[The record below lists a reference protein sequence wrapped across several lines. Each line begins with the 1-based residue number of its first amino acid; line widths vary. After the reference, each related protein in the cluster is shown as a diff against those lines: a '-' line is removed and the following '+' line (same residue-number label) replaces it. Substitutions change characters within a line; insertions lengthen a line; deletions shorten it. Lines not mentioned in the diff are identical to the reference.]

1 MYNVRL
7 RIIYIYIYDSHS
19 TQSIVLDCHV
29 NPEKIQRLLD
39 WSISRINSF
48 KIFVII
54 KKFKF
59 NWDNCFVQLVSLHD
73 YNAEIHNFYKYI
85 LIYIIIVEWVHER
98 QKKII

>member
-7 RIIYIYIYDSHS
+7 GL
-19 TQSIVLDCHV
+19 SIVLDCHV
-29 NPEKIQRLLD
+29 NPENIQWLLD
-39 WSISRINSF
+39 WSISHTNSF